1 MDDPS
6 TPQQQ
11 QQLFSPTGLKPSPL
25 TPRKKSVARPKHNI
39 KTTSSSFVTRLH
51 TMEGLTKYLG
61 SKSGDVTFMFY
72 NAGKSFYWMD
82 VSGKLKEPLAR
93 ISFSQFPTCHA
104 ASTPETYL
112 VRQNL
117 SRLATYEST
126 NKSCI
131 TQTTNES
138 LSMHPNGTIV
148 VYDTERQ
155 DAPFVPHDPS
165 KPIPPPPAPPSTH
178 DTDEQKSSNG
188 SGSAA
193 AQSERMWNPLN
204 EILVTSNGGPD
215 GKALKN
221 PILCF
226 PDVRYV
232 AAISED
238 GCLRIIDA
246 LSETLMDVYQAY
258 FGALTCLAWSPD
270 GRYIL
275 TGGQDD
281 LVTVLSP
288 WEQRIVARCQGHLS
302 FVSSVAFDASRIDS
316 RTYRFGSV
324 GEDNRLIFWD
334 LSAGAL
340 HRPKLHPSHALSSTL
355 SLALR
360 RSHGNLVAG
369 GVHQGETDRFHPAP
383 SRMEVATIQP
393 VVQIYSLRS
402 SYSTTMPTIP
412 ADETR
417 TLRILITGFGPFS
430 GVPENP
436 SWVVASHL
444 NNQTRDFGGVKV
456 HITALEIPTAYSAVL
471 NTIPA
476 LHASKE
482 YDAMVHFG
490 LGLPDRFRIERIGH
504 KLGYPAPDAQ
514 GKFSDIVISNESQ
527 EIRGFGAGFEQ
538 FEEELQTSIDVD
550 AVVER
555 LKSNGFEQTESSND
569 AGRFV
574 YPGRLDVCLATVFA
588 ALVTFLLPVNMFR
601 LSFFTTVL
609 VFVMALVAFSAPIQ
623 SADIE
628 LVKLP
633 VDSTV
638 AVPAEIES
646 RQETHTLEKRKNG
659 KATWFNTGPYN
670 NGKMCG
676 KTITVKN
683 TKNGKSTT
691 AKVVDLCPS
700 CGSSNI
706 DLSPA
711 AFKKLGS
718 LDTGV
723 LSVSWSDS
731 SVWNK
736 LKGLNWRKDQVV
748 KAGNILVRQRGTQ
761 FHPGQHVGIGK
772 DHTLFAL
779 APGYVR
785 YYTLPNPTSRG
796 QRRYVGIVQERGE
809 KLPRDEIAHGR
820 SRYFGLVELSTSNAA
835 SQAKAS

>member
-1 MDDPS
+1 MAGIENDSTFVAPEGVYSLTEEYKPPPIHTTTAGIAASFHSKLTTITVKFAPPKAGSQGITSLLGGGKAVKEKEKDKKRDEDVQGNASGESEHELGGEQEPEPDMDDPS

-82 VSGKLKEPLAR
+82 VSGKLREPLAR

-104 ASTPETYL
+104 VNTLTSSSTCLDIVIGFNTGDLIWFEPLSSRY
-112 VRQNL
+112 VRINKQVVHNVNQPMNL
-117 SRLATYEST
+117 SPCTQVRWVPSSRTLLLASYAD
-126 NKSCI
+126 
-131 TQTTNES
+131 
-138 LSMHPNGTIV
+138 GTIV

-165 KPIPPPPAPPSTH
+165 KPMPPPPAPPSTH

-215 GKALKN
+215 GKAFKN
-221 PILCF
+221 PVSHWRLTEKKSVVVDF
-226 PDVRYV
+226 VFSPDVRYV

-393 VVQIYSLRS
+393 VVQVKPIDGEHLLAHVSFLPS
-402 SYSTTMPTIP
+402 GMMTM
-412 ADETR
+412 TR
-417 TLRILITGFGPFS
+417 TGLIRQWCEMCEGRPFFAYGVGHSERGLNAKLPNLLSPFILLDNDAYHPSRRDANTQNTDHRPFS

-514 GKFSDIVISNESQ
+514 GEFSDIVISNESQ

-574 YPGRLDVCLATVFA
+574 CEFSYFCSLACAQREGTGIKVLFVHVPHIGYTYELPDMIRAFETVIEHV
-588 ALVTFLLPVNMFR
+588 ALNV
-601 LSFFTTVL
+601 
-609 VFVMALVAFSAPIQ
+609 
-623 SADIE
+623 
-628 LVKLP
+628 
-633 VDSTV
+633 
-638 AVPAEIES
+638 
-646 RQETHTLEKRKNG
+646 
-659 KATWFNTGPYN
+659 
-670 NGKMCG
+670 
-676 KTITVKN
+676 
-683 TKNGKSTT
+683 
-691 AKVVDLCPS
+691 
-700 CGSSNI
+700 
-706 DLSPA
+706 
-711 AFKKLGS
+711 
-718 LDTGV
+718 
-723 LSVSWSDS
+723 
-731 SVWNK
+731 
-736 LKGLNWRKDQVV
+736 
-748 KAGNILVRQRGTQ
+748 
-761 FHPGQHVGIGK
+761 
-772 DHTLFAL
+772 
-779 APGYVR
+779 
-785 YYTLPNPTSRG
+785 
-796 QRRYVGIVQERGE
+796 
-809 KLPRDEIAHGR
+809 
-820 SRYFGLVELSTSNAA
+820 
-835 SQAKAS
+835 

>member
-1 MDDPS
+1 MAGIENDSTFVAPEGVYSLTEEYKPPPIHTTTAGIAASFHSKLTTITVKFAPPKAGSQGITSLLGGGKAVKEKEKDKKRDEDVQGNASGESEHELGGEQEPEPDMDDPS

-82 VSGKLKEPLAR
+82 VSGKLK
-93 ISFSQFPTCHA
+93 
-104 ASTPETYL
+104 ASTPETLFGSTEPLSSRY
-112 VRQNL
+112 VRINKQVVHNANQPVNL
-117 SRLATYEST
+117 SPCTQVRWVPSSRTLLLASYAD
-126 NKSCI
+126 
-131 TQTTNES
+131 
-138 LSMHPNGTIV
+138 GTIV

-221 PILCF
+221 PVSHWRLTEKKSVVDF
-226 PDVRYV
+226 VFSPDVRYV

-246 LSETLMDVYQAY
+246 LSETME
-258 FGALTCLAWSPD
+258 S
-270 GRYIL
+270 RRE

-393 VVQIYSLRS
+393 VVVKPIDGEHLLAHVSFLPS
-402 SYSTTMPTIP
+402 GMMTM
-412 ADETR
+412 TR
-417 TLRILITGFGPFS
+417 TGLIRQ
-430 GVPENP
+430 
-436 SWVVASHL
+436 WV
-444 NNQTRDFGGVKV
+444 RP
-456 HITALEIPTAYSAVL
+456 LE
-471 NTIPA
+471 
-476 LHASKE
+476 
-482 YDAMVHFG
+482 
-490 LGLPDRFRIERIGH
+490 
-504 KLGYPAPDAQ
+504 
-514 GKFSDIVISNESQ
+514 
-527 EIRGFGAGFEQ
+527 
-538 FEEELQTSIDVD
+538 
-550 AVVER
+550 
-555 LKSNGFEQTESSND
+555 
-569 AGRFV
+569 
-574 YPGRLDVCLATVFA
+574 
-588 ALVTFLLPVNMFR
+588 
-601 LSFFTTVL
+601 
-609 VFVMALVAFSAPIQ
+609 
-623 SADIE
+623 
-628 LVKLP
+628 
-633 VDSTV
+633 
-638 AVPAEIES
+638 
-646 RQETHTLEKRKNG
+646 
-659 KATWFNTGPYN
+659 
-670 NGKMCG
+670 
-676 KTITVKN
+676 
-683 TKNGKSTT
+683 
-691 AKVVDLCPS
+691 
-700 CGSSNI
+700 
-706 DLSPA
+706 
-711 AFKKLGS
+711 
-718 LDTGV
+718 
-723 LSVSWSDS
+723 
-731 SVWNK
+731 
-736 LKGLNWRKDQVV
+736 
-748 KAGNILVRQRGTQ
+748 
-761 FHPGQHVGIGK
+761 
-772 DHTLFAL
+772 
-779 APGYVR
+779 
-785 YYTLPNPTSRG
+785 
-796 QRRYVGIVQERGE
+796 
-809 KLPRDEIAHGR
+809 
-820 SRYFGLVELSTSNAA
+820 
-835 SQAKAS
+835 AKARKQ